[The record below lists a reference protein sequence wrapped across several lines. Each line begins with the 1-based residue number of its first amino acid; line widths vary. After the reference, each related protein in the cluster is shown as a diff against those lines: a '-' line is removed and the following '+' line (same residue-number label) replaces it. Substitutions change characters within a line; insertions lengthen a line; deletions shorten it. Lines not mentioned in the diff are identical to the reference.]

1 VKRLALLALLLAAC
15 SPPAPP
21 DPAAVAR
28 LAKFD
33 SEYERVG
40 REMPASLRAFVG
52 PTGRDMRGRTIDDDI
67 SRWVLSEQTRRSIDN
82 YRRSANRNENEA
94 EQAALNFAIELLEDE
109 AARAAQISIYWKSNA
124 PAAFWPRYW
133 QAFFEAN
140 AIAAPAPDP
149 RLLAAQ
155 APILSALEIGDFATA
170 NSLAPALIAALRD
183 SITDATSRLNT
194 ERKTAK
200 LQFTPRKTPCGKP
213 APPAPWQKRA
223 AYVGGESIETFYPPA
238 ALKRNEQG
246 GTVLRMRI
254 DRSGCATAV
263 AIVVHS
269 GIPELDAAALQ
280 WFEAAQFSPASPGG
294 EPIESQLVMKV
305 RFKLEE
311 AEGRK

>member
-1 VKRLALLALLLAAC
+1 MKRLALLALLLAAC
-15 SPPAPP
+15 APPAPP

-67 SRWVLSEQTRRSIDN
+67 SQWVLSEQTRRSIDN

-94 EQAALNFAIELLEDE
+94 EQAALNFAIELLKDE
-109 AARAAQISIYWKSNA
+109 AARAAQISIYWKSYA

-155 APILSALEIGDFATA
+155 APILSALEIGDFAAA

-183 SITDATSRLNT
+183 SIADATSHLNK

-200 LQFTPRKTPCGKP
+200 FQFAPRKTPCGKP
-213 APPAPWQKRA
+213 VPPAPRQKRA
-223 AYVGGESIETFYPPA
+223 KFVDGESVESFYPQA
-238 ALKRNEQG
+238 ALKRHEEG
-246 GTVLRMRI
+246 STVLRMRI

-280 WFEAAQFSPASPGG
+280 WFEAARFSPATPIS
-294 EPIESQLVMKV
+294 EPIESESVMKV
-305 RFKLEE
+305 HFKLEE
-311 AEGRK
+311 PDPE